1 MTPFQQHL
9 AEDRR
14 LCILRMLEE
23 GGGAAN
29 DSVLYHGLEQLG
41 HRNHTR
47 DMVREDIRFLKDNG
61 LVVDEWLGNNI
72 VVAKI
77 TRRGV
82 DVAKGRTQVDGV
94 KKPSI
99 GV

>member
-23 GGGAAN
+23 GGGMAN

-41 HRNHTR
+41 HRTHTR
-47 DMVREDIRFLKDNG
+47 DTVRDDIRFLKDAG
-61 LVVDEWLGNNI
+61 LVVDEWLGTI
-72 VVAKI
+72 LIAKI
-77 TRRGV
+77 TKRGV
-82 DVAKGRTQVDGV
+82 DVATGRIQVEGV
-94 KKPSI
+94 KKPSL